1 MSPAPI
7 TQSHKDF
14 IEKKRV
20 EILEELKE
28 YLREVKHEMTA
39 DDVLA
44 EVYHDDNDEE
54 FDKFVMML
62 AYDNP
67 DMEIAQEIAMALFN
81 YFPRMTLGGKSLAEK
96 MPFEELQKMEK
107 AFEDF
112 RNGTGSEGYSYSLP
126 EHLWKD

>member
-1 MSPAPI
+1 MPPPI
-7 TQSHKDF
+7 TQEHKDL
-14 IEKKRV
+14 IEKRRV
-20 EILEELKE
+20 EIVEELKE
-28 YLREVKHEMTA
+28 YLREVKHEMTVE
-39 DDVLA
+39 DVLA

-54 FDKFVMML
+54 FDEFVMML

-67 DMEIAQEIAMALFN
+67 DMETAQEIAMDLFN
-81 YFPRMTLGGKSLAEK
+81 YFPRMTLGGKSLAAK
-96 MPFEELQKMEK
+96 MPFEELKKMEK